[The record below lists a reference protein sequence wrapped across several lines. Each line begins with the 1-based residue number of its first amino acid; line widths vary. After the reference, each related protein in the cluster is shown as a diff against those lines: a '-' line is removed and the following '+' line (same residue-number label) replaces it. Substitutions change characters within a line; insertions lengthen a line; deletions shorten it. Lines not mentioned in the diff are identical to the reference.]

1 MTVDWDVLDDFML
14 RRHWAGGRA
23 QERAALPDLADRI
36 LIFHRGVDMVSCWDL
51 SRVCVRVLAEGEALL
66 AR

>member
-1 MTVDWDVLDDFML
+1 MVTTWHLQFTLPVTVDWDALDDFML

-36 LIFHRGVDMVSCWDL
+36 LIFHRGVDVVSC
-51 SRVCVRVLAEGEALL
+51 
-66 AR
+66 